1 MSEDTQKE
9 KRNRDQQRCNNDN
22 SAVQGC
28 VYSDLNNKCIDVLMQ
43 DVREES
49 PDKKLSKQ
57 QIINILKVAKTSNK
71 NSRELLVKSQTSIS
85 NRVCS
90 DYATEQFNQMHSMT
104 KNNESIHEVNSI
116 SEFIVKDSMV
126 NLTKE
131 LVGASS
137 DQQSGM

>member
-90 DYATEQFNQMHSMT
+90 DYATEQFNQIHSMT
-104 KNNESIHEVNSI
+104 KFNESIHEVNSI

-137 DQQSGM
+137 DQSGM

>member
-1 MSEDTQKE
+1 MNEDIQKE
-9 KRNRDQQRCNNDN
+9 EYHRDRQRCNNAN

-43 DVREES
+43 DMSEES
-49 PDKKLSKQ
+49 PAKKLSKQ

-71 NSRELLVKSQTSIS
+71 NARELLVKSQTSIS

-90 DYATEQFNQMHSMT
+90 DYATDQFNSIHSMT

-137 DQQSGM
+137 DRSGM

>member
-137 DQQSGM
+137 DQSGM